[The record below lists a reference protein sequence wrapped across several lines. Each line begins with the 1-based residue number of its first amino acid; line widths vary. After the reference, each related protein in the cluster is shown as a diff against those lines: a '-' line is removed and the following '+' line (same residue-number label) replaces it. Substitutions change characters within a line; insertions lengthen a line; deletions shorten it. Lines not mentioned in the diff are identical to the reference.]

1 MEVLRYF
8 LKKGS
13 YPLDWPNVAV
23 VLGNLGEIARPAVP
37 DLIAALDSGWN
48 PSLVIEALGNIRCD
62 ADKVVPALI
71 DFIEKY
77 DGYYPQI
84 AEALG
89 KFDPQQA
96 KAVVPVLLKHLQDK
110 STFQKQVELIRE
122 GKLIYKTCSY
132 RPIQKK
138 VLAALQRLKV
148 EPGQLVPVLVE
159 KLAPND
165 SSEPGFARDPESLQ
179 LCLDYL
185 EKIGPEAKSAIP
197 ALGKVFEQQ
206 EEARP
211 QITRVLRAIGPAGE
225 EALLKLNDAVR
236 KGAGIQ

>member
-1 MEVLRYF
+1 MTATTHRF
-8 LKKGS
+8 TK
-13 YPLDWPNVAV
+13 
-23 VLGNLGEIARPAVP
+23 
-37 DLIAALDSGWN
+37 
-48 PSLVIEALGNIRCD
+48 
-62 ADKVVPALI
+62 
-71 DFIEKY
+71 
-77 DGYYPQI
+77 
-84 AEALG
+84 ALG

-138 VLAALQRLKV
+138 VLAALQRLEV

-165 SSEPGFARDPESLQ
+165 SSEPGFRGILNPCNSASITWKKSVPRRSRPFRLWARFSSRP
-179 LCLDYL
+179 
-185 EKIGPEAKSAIP
+185 
-197 ALGKVFEQQ
+197 